1 MWLKYDE
8 TYSVSVWGQLMNH
21 KTGRVL
27 KPQIR
32 TGGHYRVN
40 LHGKDMSV
48 HRLVG
53 LCFLP
58 HTDIEGLQID
68 HINRIRTDNRAEN
81 LRWVTP
87 SQNSRNNDSTNITKH
102 GNGFQVRFT
111 KGGKYIFH
119 KYFSTLEEA
128 TAARDAFKLTD
139 EYKL

>member
-1 MWLKYDE
+1 ML
-8 TYSVSVWGQLMNH
+8 L
-21 KTGRVL
+21 
-27 KPQIR
+27 
-32 TGGHYRVN
+32 
-40 LHGKDMSV
+40 

-58 HTDIEGLQID
+58 YTNIEGLQID
-68 HINRIRTDNRAEN
+68 HINRNTQDNSAEN

-87 SQNSRNNDSTNITKH
+87 SQNCRNNGYTNITKH
-102 GNGFQVRFT
+102 GNGYEVRFT
-111 KGGKYIFH
+111 KGGKYIFQ